1 MTPGAKPEPVRN
13 RLIAEQVKKL
23 ERENRV
29 RGGELVERDVTLR
42 EWQNV
47 LRYVRD
53 GMLAVPSRVQQKLGH
68 LSPADVA
75 AIDREIR
82 DVLAELGNDNAPL

>member
-13 RLIAEQVKKL
+13 QLIAEQTIKL
-23 ERENRV
+23 RRENQV
-29 RGGELVERDVTLR
+29 KAGELVKRDVVLR

-53 GMLAVPSRVQQKLGH
+53 GLLAVPSRVQQKLGH
-68 LSPADVA
+68 LTPADIA

-82 DVLAELGNDNAPL
+82 DVLAELGDDNASL